1 MLDAF
6 FAKGPPTAK
15 KSYDRLNFAQFI
27 DIGRTKVSDL
37 HMCVLLFLIET
48 LKIPNKVL
56 RYEKP

>member
-1 MLDAF
+1 MLDACF
-6 FAKGPPTAK
+6 SKGTPVSK
-15 KSYDRLNFAQFI
+15 KFVDRLNFAQFLE
-27 DIGRTKVSDL
+27 IGRTRVSDL